1 MNAFFLQKRCLYCVL
16 PLLINMQQK
25 EEQINHTLLL
35 SIIFR

>member
-1 MNAFFLQKRCLYCVL
+1 
-16 PLLINMQQK
+16 MQQK